1 LLQESGTVS
10 DPIPLLVVEDD
21 EGLQSQL
28 RWAFDGYEVIVAGDR
43 RTAVAAVR
51 RHQPGVV
58 LLDLGLPP
66 DPGGVSEG
74 LATLNDILSLVPE
87 TKIIVVTGDND
98 RANAVKAIAAGAYD
112 FHQKPADPELLAL
125 LVDRAYHVH
134 ALELENQKLQ
144 RDAEN
149 MPLDN
154 IIAVSPQ
161 MLKVCRTIEK
171 IAPTDIT
178 TLLLGASGTG
188 KERFARAIHEL
199 SPRSDKRLVAIN
211 CAAIP
216 DTLLESELFGYEKG
230 AFTGAS
236 QQTIG
241 KIEHANGGTLFLDEI
256 GDLPME
262 LQAKLLRFLQER
274 TIERLGGRKE
284 IPVDVRVVC
293 ATHQNLEQYI
303 AEGKFREDL
312 YYRVSEMEVRIPP
325 LRDRDGDA
333 VVLAKAFL
341 SRFAASKGTGVKGFD
356 PGALRAI
363 SKHDWPG
370 NVRELESCIKRA
382 VIMAEG
388 SRITAE
394 DLNLEAHL
402 ADEEAPGRTMPLN
415 LREVREKAESMAILQ
430 ALSLTGDNITEA
442 AELLGIT
449 RPTLYSMLEKYGLK
463 RSA

>member
-1 LLQESGTVS
+1 MS

-43 RTAVAAVR
+43 RSAIAAVR

-74 LATLNDILSLVPE
+74 LATLHEILSLVPE

-125 LVDRAYHVH
+125 LVDRAQHVH

-144 RDAEN
+144 RDAQN

-284 IPVDVRVVC
+284 IAVDVRVVC
-293 ATHQNLEQYI
+293 ATHQNLDQYI

-312 YYRVSEMEVRIPP
+312 YYRVSEMEVKIPP
-325 LRDRDGDA
+325 LRERDGDA

-356 PGALRAI
+356 PAALQAI
-363 SKHDWPG
+363 GNHDWPG

-394 DLNLEAHL
+394 DLDLEAHL
-402 ADEEAPGRTMPLN
+402 PDGDAPGRAMPLN
-415 LREVREKAESMAILQ
+415 LREVREKAESMAIVQ
-430 ALSLTGDNITEA
+430 ALSLTGENITEA